1 MAQILS
7 TYKKSM
13 ESKNN
18 LTLNEKEI
26 IKKKKYQNMLY
37 IETWIRKTC
46 PQKQDDE
53 QANSAKPRAVTEMQS
68 YPT

>member
-7 TYKKSM
+7 SYKKST
-13 ESKNN
+13 EPKSN
-18 LTLNEKEI
+18 LTFNEKDT
-26 IKKKKYQNMLY
+26 IKKKRYQNMLY

-53 QANSAKPRAVTEMQS
+53 
-68 YPT
+68 